1 MKIKC
6 RKYNL
11 LLDSDLLN
19 GFPDAGD
26 GVQHKTRQSYEDA
39 HENESFIVGAE
50 GIVHVTCVSKIRKYF
65 EHFEKKYFTNCWWPG
80 QCGDTLEEEEETER
94 VCEVLGSKEI
104 SEDQRRQQDIGST
117 EGKYIIKKPK
127 VNKVGG
133 ALYNAERRLTL

>member
-50 GIVHVTCVSKIRKYF
+50 GIVHITCIWLDVRKY
-65 EHFEKKYFTNCWWPG
+65 
-80 QCGDTLEEEEETER
+80 
-94 VCEVLGSKEI
+94 
-104 SEDQRRQQDIGST
+104 SEDL
-117 EGKYIIKKPK
+117 KKNLLPT
-127 VNKVGG
+127 VGG
-133 ALYNAERRLTL
+133 PARVATPWKRRRRPKEFVNFSGPKRSARTSVVSRT